1 MTHEDN
7 DSQHQ
12 SQDGSGEP
20 DPKGRRMPSALP
32 AHPYPNN
39 IDIPMTPTTQA
50 QVRPGVSP
58 DDDEDEIGDRGC
70 KKEERNEKLQYMVGR
85 FVQRT

>member
-7 DSQHQ
+7 DRQYQ
-12 SQDGSGEP
+12 PQDGSGEP
-20 DPKGRRMPSALP
+20 HSKGWRMTSALP
-32 AHPYPNN
+32 THPDPNN
-39 IDIPMTPTTQA
+39 IDIPMTSTTQA
-50 QVRPGVSP
+50 QVRPSVSP
-58 DDDEDEIGDRGC
+58 DDDEDEIGNRRC